1 MKVIYCKIPALILLL
16 CAFSVIS
23 QTRDEQIQ
31 KGIDYVYKM
40 QNDSAA
46 AVFQQFVNLDPKDPT
61 GYFLLSMNEWWK
73 IYQNKED
80 RQYDEKYLAIVDQ
93 CVKACEEKLDA
104 NENDDWTTF
113 LLGGVIGYRGFMN
126 AMRNNWLAAIDDGK
140 KGLNLIQK
148 SYELNPSNKD
158 ALLGVGIYNY
168 AVDYVVEKYP
178 FLKAV
183 LFFFPKGNKE
193 LGLSQLRDCAE
204 NGKFSKIEANVHLAF
219 IHISYEKNY
228 LEAERYAAR
237 LVNLYPQNPMFERFL
252 GRCYVGLYKYNEG
265 TALYRNM
272 LSKADSNFTGYNNN
286 YVRREAAYY
295 IGVCLSR
302 LNSPDEALKY
312 YEQAINICKQVDK
325 PGEESPYYVF
335 SVLGTGIIYDQKG
348 NRGEAIKFYD
358 MVLNMKDIDG
368 SREVAQKYK
377 DNGIK

>member
-16 CAFSVIS
+16 CAFSFTQS
-23 QTRDEQIQ
+23 RDEQIQ

-46 AVFQQFVNLDPKDPT
+46 ALFQQIVNEDPKDPT

-80 RQYDEKYLAIVDQ
+80 RQYDENYLAKVDQ

-104 NENDDWTTF
+104 NENDDWATF
-113 LLGGVIGYRGFMN
+113 LLGGVVGYRGFMN

-325 PGEESPYYVF
+325 AGEESPYYVF
-335 SVLGTGIIYDQKG
+335 SILGTGIIYDQKG
-348 NRGEAIKFYD
+348 NRGEAIKYYD

-377 DNGIK
+377 DSGIK